1 MKPQRRHLL
10 AAAVIAAAGFGA
22 LAQAQSPAAPGTTG
36 RPDAARIEQFRAR
49 MQQRMAERLGELK
62 QKLAITPAQE
72 GSWTAWTTALQPTPH
87 QRPDRAQFQSLTTP
101 ERIDQMRALR
111 AQREAEMDRRMD
123 ATKTFYGALSAEQ
136 KKVFDAESMRF
147 LARGGRHHGHHG
159 HHGWDRQRG

>member
-1 MKPQRRHLL
+1 MKPHRRHLL

-22 LAQAQSPAAPGTTG
+22 LAQAQTPTTPGTNG
-36 RPDAARIEQFRAR
+36 RPDAARMEQFRAR

-72 GSWTAWTTALQPTPH
+72 GSWATWTAALQPTPH
-87 QRPDRAQFQSLTTP
+87 QRPDRAQIQAMTTP

-123 ATKTFYGALSAEQ
+123 ATKAFYGSLSADQ

-147 LARGGRHHGHHG
+147 LARGGEHHGHHG
-159 HHGWDRQRG
+159 HRGGEQQRG

>member
-1 MKPQRRHLL
+1 MKPHRRHLL

-22 LAQAQSPAAPGTTG
+22 LAQAQSPTTPGPNG

-72 GSWTAWTTALQPTPH
+72 GSWSAWTAALQPTPH
-87 QRPDRAQFQSLTTP
+87 QRPDRAQFQSMTTP

-123 ATKTFYGALSAEQ
+123 ATKAFYGSLSADQ

-147 LARGGRHHGHHG
+147 LARGGEHHWHHGHHG
-159 HHGWDRQRG
+159 GAQQRG